1 MKQLIE
7 ISNNIINYVKIFLI
21 CLRYRKKIMKIF
33 SEIISKISEYETDY
47 TKELNE
53 GKKKSISKLDCL
65 KIINN
70 NSQRYLRN
78 LILKDKIIGIFREI
92 DSINPVVNNYIEFS
106 RNEYSTFVNN
116 WKNYEKK
123 LLERQELSKEF
134 LEEIKELK
142 NSNKKIN
149 TRELIA
155 RNNKKTNKLKN
166 EILACLDFIQRNVSS
181 SREKDKNEMMKLSS
195 SLEKIFIN
203 CQNINNEYI
212 SRMEN
217 ELNSTATEDIFEECR
232 IMIIKYFNR
241 FKIQNYLI

>member
-1 MKQLIE
+1 M
-7 ISNNIINYVKIFLI
+7 
-21 CLRYRKKIMKIF
+21 
-33 SEIISKISEYETDY
+33 
-47 TKELNE
+47 
-53 GKKKSISKLDCL
+53 
-65 KIINN
+65 
-70 NSQRYLRN
+70 
-78 LILKDKIIGIFREI
+78 
-92 DSINPVVNNYIEFS
+92 
-106 RNEYSTFVNN
+106 NN

-149 TRELIA
+149 TPELIA

-203 CQNINNEYI
+203 C
-212 SRMEN
+212 
-217 ELNSTATEDIFEECR
+217 L
-232 IMIIKYFNR
+232 K
-241 FKIQNYLI
+241 